1 MTPPREFSA
10 LPPADCTEASPKAIS
25 RRTSYLRVRLE
36 FLPYPH
42 LIATLFNGCAFGPP
56 RDFTPASS
64 WTWVDHPVSG
74 LPVLTLALF
83 RLGFPA
89 APRLD
94 RLTLPAPATR
104 RTVLQKVRG
113 CAYKALPQLVDTG
126 FQVLFHS
133 PPGVLFTFPSQ
144 YFFAIGHQ
152 GIFRLGGWSLRLPS
166 GFHVSRCTLDTTVGL
181 QVSYTRLSLSL
192 ACFPKTILLPYLHH
206 MM

>member
-1 MTPPREFSA
+1 MEFYLHFNLDMGRSPGFGSNITDFIRPIQTRSRCGSGP
-10 LPPADCTEASPKAIS
+10 LVLNLASYINSP
-25 RRTSYLRVRLE
+25 
-36 FLPYPH
+36 
-42 LIATLFNGCAFGPP
+42 
-56 RDFTPASS
+56 
-64 WTWVDHPVSG
+64 DHSTIGTRSPFDGLSVLVS
-74 LPVLTLALF
+74 
-83 RLGFPA
+83 
-89 APRLD
+89 
-94 RLTLPAPATR
+94 TR
-104 RTVLQKVRG
+104 
-113 CAYKALPQLVDTG
+113 

>member
-1 MTPPREFSA
+1 MTPPRKFSA
-10 LPPADCTEASPKAIS
+10 LPPQDSHEASPKAIS

-42 LIATLFNGCAFGPP
+42 LIPTLFNGCGFGPP
-56 RDFTPASS
+56 LPLTAAST
-64 WTWVDHPVSG
+64 WTWIDHPVSG
-74 LPVLTLALF
+74 LLLLTLALL
-83 RLGFPA
+83 RLGFPT
-89 APRLD
+89 APHLKC
-94 RLTLPAPATR
+94 LTLPVSVTR

-113 CAYKALPQLVDTG
+113 CAHMALPQLVDTG

-206 MM
+206 MV